1 MSASEVALLSG
12 QEKGAKVFR
21 FGGAIRMA
29 AGLVWV
35 AASLLALIG
44 GPTSNAATF
53 ASRATSA
60 PEIYVMNADGSGKT
74 ALTRN
79 EDGDDAPAWSP
90 DGTKIA
96 ISSERDESWEI
107 YVLNADGSAPSRL
120 TVNRS
125 ADDAFPDWS
134 PDGTKIA
141 FETDRD
147 DDYEIYVMNADGS
160 GQTNLTRESQTEDHT
175 PVWSPDGTKIAFGSE
190 GDIYVMN
197 ADGSGQTRITRDSQ
211 YDVFPDWSP
220 DGSKIAVTGGSTATG
235 FIDVVNADGS
245 GRTRLTHGGRE
256 YFPDWSRDGTKIAYT
271 VASTG
276 TGEIWVMNADG
287 SAPTNLTLDPRR
299 GDYEPSWSPDGTK
312 IVYATSLDKLAPEIG
327 LAARPRQPVG
337 KQKGVIVKVS
347 CDEACTL
354 RASGTITIAGQRAK
368 VRLKRAS
375 GRLNGPGRKVV
386 KLALSRSAA
395 QRVARLIA
403 QGKSARAVISARAVD
418 LAGNAG
424 TAKRTFTLRR

>member
-1 MSASEVALLSG
+1 ML
-12 QEKGAKVFR
+12 R
-21 FGGAIRMA
+21 FGGAIRIA

-35 AASLLALIG
+35 AASLLALSG
-44 GPTSNAATF
+44 GSTSNAATF

-60 PEIYVMNADGSGKT
+60 PEIYVMAADGSGKT
-74 ALTRN
+74 ALTQN
-79 EDGDDAPAWSP
+79 QDGDDAPVWSP

-107 YVLNADGSAPSRL
+107 YVLNADGSAPTRL

-160 GQTNLTRESQTEDHT
+160 GQTNLTRESQTDDHS
-175 PVWSPDGTKIAFGSE
+175 PAWSPDGTKIAFSSK

-197 ADGSGQTRITRDSQ
+197 ADGSAQTRLTRDSQ

-220 DGSKIAVTGGSTATG
+220 DGSKIALTGGSTATG
-235 FIDVVNADGS
+235 FIDVINADGS

-256 YFPDWSRDGTKIAYT
+256 YFPEWSPDGTKIAYT

-287 SAPTNLTLDPRR
+287 SAPTNLSRDPRR

-312 IVYATSLDKLAPEIG
+312 IAYATSLDRFAPEIG
-327 LAARPRQPVG
+327 LAARSRQPVG
-337 KQKGVIVKVS
+337 KQKGVIVKAS

-354 RASGTITIAGQRAK
+354 SASGTITIAGQRAK

-375 GRLNGPGRKVV
+375 GRLDAPGRKLF

-395 QRVARLIA
+395 RRVARLIA

-418 LAGNAG
+418 LAGNAS

>member
-1 MSASEVALLSG
+1 
-12 QEKGAKVFR
+12 
-21 FGGAIRMA
+21 MA
-29 AGLVWV
+29 AGPVWV
-35 AASLLALIG
+35 ASLLALSAG
-44 GPTSNAATF
+44 STSNAATF
-53 ASRATSA
+53 AGRATSA
-60 PEIYVMNADGSGKT
+60 PEIYVMAADGSGKT
-74 ALTRN
+74 AITQN
-79 EDGDDAPAWSP
+79 QDGDDAPVWSP

-134 PDGTKIA
+134 PDGTKIV

-175 PVWSPDGTKIAFGSE
+175 PVWSPDGTKIAFSSE

-197 ADGSGQTRITRDSQ
+197 ADGSAQTRITRDSQ

-220 DGSKIAVTGGSTATG
+220 DGSKIVVTGGTTATG

-256 YFPDWSRDGTKIAYT
+256 YFPDWSPDGTKIAYT
-271 VASTG
+271 AASTG
-276 TGEIWVMNADG
+276 NGATWVMNADG
-287 SAPTNLTLDPRR
+287 SAPTDLSRNPKR
-299 GDYEPSWSPDGTK
+299 GDYEPSWSPNGTK
-312 IVYATSLDKLAPEIG
+312 IAYASSLDKVAPEIG
-327 LAARPRQPVG
+327 LTARKNQSVRR
-337 KQKGVIVKVS
+337 QKGVIVKAF

-354 RASGTITIAGQRAK
+354 SVTGTITIAGQRGK

-375 GRLNGPGRKVV
+375 GRLDTPGQKTF

-395 QRVARLIA
+395 RRVARLIA
-403 QGKSARAVISARAVD
+403 QGKSARAAISVRAVD

-424 TAKRTFTLRR
+424 RAKRTFTLRR

>member
-1 MSASEVALLSG
+1 
-12 QEKGAKVFR
+12 VFR

-44 GPTSNAATF
+44 GSTSDAATF
-53 ASRATSA
+53 GSRATSA
-60 PEIYVMNADGSGKT
+60 PEIYVMSADGSGKA
-74 ALTRN
+74 ALTQN
-79 EDGDDAPAWSP
+79 QDGDDAPVWSP

-107 YVLNADGSAPSRL
+107 YVLSADGGAPSRL

-175 PVWSPDGTKIAFGSE
+175 PAWSPDGTKIAFSSE
-190 GDIYVMN
+190 GDIYVMK
-197 ADGSGQTRITRDSQ
+197 ADGSGQTRLTRDSQ

-220 DGSKIAVTGGSTATG
+220 DGAKIALTGGSTGSG
-235 FIDVVNADGS
+235 FIDVVNADGT

-256 YFPDWSRDGTKIAYT
+256 YFPEWSPNGTRIVYT
-271 VASTG
+271 AASTG

-287 SAPTNLTLDPRR
+287 SGQTNLSRDPRR

-312 IVYATSLDKLAPEIG
+312 IAYASSSDRVAPEIG
-327 LAARPRQPVG
+327 LVARQRQSISR
-337 KQKGVIVKVS
+337 QKGVIVKVY

-354 RASGTITIAGQRAK
+354 TTTGTITIAGQRAK

-375 GRLNGPGRKVV
+375 ARLNAPGLKTL
-386 KLALSRSAA
+386 KLALSRPAA
-395 QRVARLIA
+395 RRVARLIA
-403 QGKSARAVISARAVD
+403 RGKSARATISARAVD

-424 TAKRTFTLRR
+424 RAKRKVTLRR

>member
-1 MSASEVALLSG
+1 MG
-12 QEKGAKVFR
+12 
-21 FGGAIRMA
+21 FGGAIRVA
-29 AGLVWV
+29 AGSGLL
-35 AASLLALIG
+35 AASLLALSG
-44 GPTSNAATF
+44 GSTSNAATF
-53 ASRATSA
+53 AGRATSA
-60 PEIYVMNADGSGKT
+60 PEIYVMAADGSGKT

-79 EDGDDAPAWSP
+79 QDGDDAPVWSP

-107 YVLNADGSAPSRL
+107 YVLNADGSAPTRL

-160 GQTNLTRESQTEDHT
+160 GQTNLTRESQTEDHS
-175 PVWSPDGTKIAFGSE
+175 PAWSPDGTKIAFSSE

-197 ADGSGQTRITRDSQ
+197 ADGSAQTRLTRDSQ

-220 DGSKIAVTGGSTATG
+220 DGTKLALTGGSTSTG
-235 FIDVVNADGS
+235 FIDVINANGS
-245 GRTRLTHGGRE
+245 GRTRVTHGGRE
-256 YFPDWSRDGTKIAYT
+256 YFPDWSPDGTRIAYT
-271 VASTG
+271 AASTG
-276 TGEIWVMNADG
+276 NGEIWVMNADG
-287 SAPTNLTLDPRR
+287 SAPTELSLNPKR

-312 IVYATSLDKLAPEIG
+312 IAYASTQDRVAPGIG
-327 LAARPRQPVG
+327 LTARKNQSVR
-337 KQKGVIVKVS
+337 KQKGVIVKAS

-354 RASGTITIAGQRAK
+354 SVTGTITIAGQRAK

-375 GRLNGPGRKVV
+375 GRLNTPGRKMF

-395 QRVARLIA
+395 RRVARLIA
-403 QGKSARAVISARAVD
+403 QGKSARAIISARAVD

-424 TAKRTFTLRR
+424 TAKRTFALRR